1 MLDLVLYTLELA
13 LQIAKYIVTNAFYGS
28 NYLLIKTK
36 FLVGNPVHKD
46 LKIH

>member
-13 LQIAKYIVTNAFYGS
+13 LQIAKYIVTNAFCGS

-36 FLVGNPVHKD
+36 FLIGNLVRKD
-46 LKIH
+46 LEMH